1 MFFFSDKIYKSCTW
15 HCLHGGSPVE
25 AVRTSLPT
33 MGMELVRTSQPRV
46 APMPLSRASRCLHG
60 DVFVKG
66 LSGHVGSG
74 ASWMTGPP
82 QPMLAIILNHSF
94 WLLGAS
100 PDHRLEGHPAD

>member
-1 MFFFSDKIYKSCTW
+1 MALPPWWEPS
-15 HCLHGGSPVE
+15 GGCEDQP
-25 AVRTSLPT
+25 AHHKAD

-46 APMPLSRASRCLHG
+46 VPMPLSRASRGLHG
-60 DVFVKG
+60 DVFAEG
-66 LSGHVGSG
+66 LAGHMGSG

-94 WLLGAS
+94 WFLGAS